1 MGLLRDLLTR
11 RSARDRSSDPTATLG
26 RHLDNAAAIVA
37 AARRADVPLAV
48 AAALAE
54 LESGGR
60 NVFGHDAGG
69 VHSAP
74 RGTDVPVTRK
84 SYQELVARVAQGET
98 SNGVGPAQITW
109 PPYFAQAAER
119 GLRLWEPEDN
129 LAFGLEILRGHL
141 GGDLSAEGIARAG
154 TLYNA
159 GTLSDGVTAYGRRLA
174 AATRA
179 WVERLGEPAP
189 PPVTPG

>member
-11 RSARDRSSDPTATLG
+11 HSARDRPSDPTATLG
-26 RHLDNAAAIVA
+26 RHLDNAPAIVA

-60 NVFGHDAGG
+60 NVFGHDVGG

-74 RGTDVPVTRK
+74 RGTDVPVTRER
-84 SYQELVARVAQGET
+84 YEELVARVAQGET

-119 GLRLWEPEDN
+119 GFRLWEPEDN
-129 LAFGLEILRGHL
+129 LALGLEILRGHL
-141 GGDLSAEGIARAG
+141 RGDLSAEGIARAG

-159 GTLSDGVTAYGRRLA
+159 GTLTHGVTAYGRRLA

-179 WVERLGEPAP
+179 WAERLGEPAP
-189 PPVTPG
+189 PPVRPG

>member
-11 RSARDRSSDPTATLG
+11 RSARDRPSDPTATLG
-26 RHLDNAAAIVA
+26 RHLDHAAAIVA

-69 VHSAP
+69 VHGAP
-74 RGTDVPVTRK
+74 RGTDVPVTRER
-84 SYQELVARVAQGET
+84 YEELVARVAQGEK

-129 LAFGLEILRGHL
+129 LVFGLEVLHGHL

-179 WVERLGEPAP
+179 WAERLGEPAP
-189 PPVTPG
+189 PPVRPG